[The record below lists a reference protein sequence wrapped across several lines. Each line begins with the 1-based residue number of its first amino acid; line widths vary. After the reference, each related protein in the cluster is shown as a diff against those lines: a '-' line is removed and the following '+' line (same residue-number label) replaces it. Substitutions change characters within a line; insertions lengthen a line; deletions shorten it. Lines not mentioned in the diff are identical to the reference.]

1 MVQRLTADMFSIDVY
16 CTYLNSKEG
25 DRFIEGGDQVAVT
38 DSSNDSVKLRTYSK
52 SSIRHG
58 RGVLYVVPR
67 LIWLAIGPIALMMLS
82 VLKLDARSS
91 QAGML
96 DTSFMAVT
104 AGLLVLRWATWLAGD
119 KYDSFGAK
127 MSLKGLLG
135 FSALLTVTACIFW
148 GFAGIL
154 AEQH

>member
-1 MVQRLTADMFSIDVY
+1 MVQRLTADLFSIDVY
-16 CTYLNSKEG
+16 CTYLNSYNGE
-25 DRFIEGGDQVAVT
+25 RFIEGDDQVAVT
-38 DSSNDSVKLRTYSK
+38 DSSTDTIKPRTYSK

-58 RGVLYVVPR
+58 RGIVYVVPR
-67 LIWLAIGPIALMMLS
+67 LIWLAIGPVALMMLS

-96 DTSFMAVT
+96 DSSFMAVT
-104 AGLLVLRWATWLAGD
+104 AGLLVLRWSTWLAGD

-127 MSLKGLLG
+127 LSLKGLLG
-135 FSALLTVTACIFW
+135 FSGLLTVTACVFW
-148 GFAGIL
+148 GFAGLL